1 MGKAKKEHRAK
12 VVKRNQRIAEE
23 KRKMQRAFNKL
34 LQEQMEKFQ
43 ENEELNVQ
51 VGDQPVQFSVVDPN
65 EVENTINIETVGE
78 GTLIKET
85 TTFEDEEQ

>member
-1 MGKAKKEHRAK
+1 

-23 KRKMQRAFNKL
+23 KGKMQRAFNKL

-65 EVENTINIETVGE
+65 EVENTIDIETVGE

>member
-23 KRKMQRAFNKL
+23 KGKMQRAFNKL

-65 EVENTINIETVGE
+65 EVENTINIENVGE

-85 TTFEDEEQ
+85 TTSEDEEQ

>member
-23 KRKMQRAFNKL
+23 KGKMQRAFNKL

-43 ENEELNVQ
+43 KNEELNVQ

-65 EVENTINIETVGE
+65 EVENTIDIETVGE

>member
-12 VVKRNQRIAEE
+12 VAKRNQRIAEE
-23 KRKMQRAFNKL
+23 KGKMQRAFNKL

-65 EVENTINIETVGE
+65 EVENTIDIETVGE

-85 TTFEDEEQ
+85 TTSEDEEQ

>member
-23 KRKMQRAFNKL
+23 KGKMQRAFNKL

-65 EVENTINIETVGE
+65 EVENTINIENVGE

>member
-65 EVENTINIETVGE
+65 EVENTIDIETVGE

>member
-23 KRKMQRAFNKL
+23 KGKMQRAFNKL

-65 EVENTINIETVGE
+65 EVENTIDIETVGE